1 MKTKKYRH
9 HQENKKQKKN
19 FKNLFPKGECQE
31 RGKALVLW
39 AEFEIFLGQ
48 VLESQ
53 EEKEKCCKMP
63 HTVNELWACE
73 CDCHRPEEKEEPKE
87 IELLEIMEELVALGV
102 VGEAP
107 KEVKFCVVTIVK

>member
-1 MKTKKYRH
+1 MENYRQH
-9 HQENKKQKKN
+9 PEYEKLRDK
-19 FKNLFPKGECQE
+19 FEDLFPKGECKE

-39 AEFEIFLGQ
+39 AEFEIFLGKI
-48 VLESQ
+48 LESQ
-53 EEKEKCCKMP
+53 ENKEKCCKMP